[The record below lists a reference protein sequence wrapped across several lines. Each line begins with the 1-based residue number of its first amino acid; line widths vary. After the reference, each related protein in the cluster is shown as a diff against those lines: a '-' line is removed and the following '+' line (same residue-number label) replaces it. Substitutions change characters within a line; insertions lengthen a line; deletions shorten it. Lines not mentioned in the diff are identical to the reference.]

1 MRLTE
6 VALRVPKRDTLQNA
20 VALLL
25 SVVIC
30 LAVAEVFLRTTAPPQ
45 RYLDERT
52 DSYWRALRSVSPRAL
67 SEEGDLAL
75 HPELGWR
82 MKPYFERDGVHH
94 NSLGFRGKREYAPNR
109 RGPRVL
115 AIGDSF
121 TYGLGVADES
131 TFSAILE
138 RIAGI
143 EVLNAGVNGY
153 GVDQASLMWEIEGR
167 RFHPSSVILG
177 YYVDDFFRNE
187 LSLRDGPKPRFVY
200 DPATQRYRL
209 EQLAGRNTAASEASS
224 QSILEGSLKIPQAM
238 GWVVRRARS
247 RFCWLEVEG
256 LTRRARLSEYLLRRL
271 HSSVTQSGA
280 RLLVVVIGHSYD
292 GLPEHLWIE
301 QSIVQACRAN
311 GIECLNLAA
320 ARREAGSTPLYGENG
335 HFSEQG
341 HRFVAER
348 IAETLGLGH

>member
-1 MRLTE
+1 M
-6 VALRVPKRDTLQNA
+6 PKRDTLLNVA
-20 VALLL
+20 VLLL
-25 SVVIC
+25 SVAIC
-30 LAVAEVFLRTTAPPQ
+30 LAVAEVFLRATAPPQ

-52 DSYWRALRSVSPRAL
+52 DSYWRALRSVSSRAV
-67 SEEGDLAL
+67 SEEGDLVLDA
-75 HPELGWR
+75 ELGWR

-94 NSLGFRGKREYAPNR
+94 NSLGFRGKRENR
-109 RGPRVL
+109 PLAGVPRIL

-131 TFSAILE
+131 TYSAVLE
-138 RIAGI
+138 RIGGI

-153 GVDQASLMWEIEGR
+153 GVDQALLMWEIEGR
-167 RFHPSSVILG
+167 RFQPSIVILG

-187 LSLRDGPKPRFVY
+187 LSLRDALKPRFVY
-200 DPATQRYRL
+200 DVATQRYRL
-209 EQLAGRNTAASEASS
+209 ERLAGRHTGASEAGS
-224 QSILEGSLKIPQAM
+224 QSILEGPLKVSQAI
-238 GWVVRRARS
+238 GWLVRRTRS
-247 RFCWLEVEG
+247 KFRLLDEEG
-256 LTRRARLSEYLLRRL
+256 LARRAQLSEHVLRSL

-280 RLLVVVIGHSYD
+280 RLLVVVIGHTHD
-292 GLPEHLWIE
+292 GQPEHLWIE